1 MTTINDLITKLTLL
15 KDKTDKSLKLAM
27 KLEEIDLI
35 QTLSYYSKELNT
47 LIKMAKK
54 IH

>member
-1 MTTINDLITKLTLL
+1 MTTINDLIIKLTLL
-15 KDKTDKSLKLAM
+15 KNKTDKSLKFAM
-27 KLEEIDLI
+27 KLEEDDLI
-35 QTLSYYSKELNT
+35 ETLSYYSKELDT